1 MRKNFLFFTFI
12 LSYVIQAQLTIPT
25 IEWQKSLGGS
35 HEDIANSI
43 VQTKDG
49 GYIIAGH
56 STSIDGDTTLN
67 FNYDFWIVKL
77 NNIGSIE

>member
-56 STSIDGDTTLN
+56 SNSIDGDTTWN
-67 FNYDFWIVKL
+67 WNNDFWIVKL